1 MPATDT
7 QNSTHPITS
16 ANVTL
21 TWKTPAPLYA
31 SYISQTAAESICA
44 FCTLCTQTIDQTER
58 EKEKKKERTEVVKDE
73 RRESNYLPLIGAY
86 NKREISLSLQPPS

>member
-1 MPATDT
+1 MPATAA

-31 SYISQTAAESICA
+31 SYISQTAAGSICA
-44 FCTLCTQTIDQTER
+44 FCTLCTQAIDQTER
-58 EKEKKKERTEVVKDE
+58 EKEKRKNERTDEVKDE
-73 RRESNYLPLIGAY
+73 RSNYLPLIGAY